1 MADYVMEAVIR
12 LRVKDVEDEYDGWER
27 AMEFFSQGLN
37 HLAYSS
43 DSDDDHYEI
52 EECKVLTFKED

>member
-1 MADYVMEAVIR
+1 MADYVMEAVVR
-12 LRVKDVEDEYDGWER
+12 LRIREVKDEYDGWDR
-27 AMEFFSQGLN
+27 AMEFFGQGLN

-43 DSDDDHYEI
+43 DPDDDHYEI